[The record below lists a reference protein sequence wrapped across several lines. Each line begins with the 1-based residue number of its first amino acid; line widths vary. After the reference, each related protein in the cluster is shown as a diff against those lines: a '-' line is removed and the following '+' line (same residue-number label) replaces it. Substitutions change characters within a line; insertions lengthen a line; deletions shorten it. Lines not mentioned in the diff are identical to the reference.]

1 MPYCV
6 SWLPIRPPGCNSV
19 GSRLG
24 SLYLHSRA
32 YQVCLSRWNLRNPC
46 SRLPYGLRAG
56 RNGSGTR
63 RPSRPGVT
71 GGQGVRAASQSSQ
84 ADGRWLSRACEH
96 RLRGPVRSRHQAARL
111 RGIGAGKIECRQC
124 SKRRSPSCVRGSLVQ
139 PRDARSRN
147 RAARGSHAGLLER
160 RWVDPR
166 AAGRRSRNP
175 DSRSVR
181 RNGHETKPSIL
192 RPDVIGEPR

>member
-124 SKRRSPSCVRGSLVQ
+124 PKRSSSRSLPGGLTRCRYV
-139 PRDARSRN
+139 RSRN
-147 RAARGSHAGLLER
+147 SGARGALADLRER
-160 RWVDPR
+160 QWVDPC
-166 AAGRRSRNP
+166 AAGWGSSDP

-181 RNGHETKPSIL
+181 RNDHETKSPTL
-192 RPDVIGEPR
+192 RVGVSVEP